1 MRHSKKFLMEKENYI
16 VNQNPQTLPQAVA
29 EADASTIVI
38 KPSGS
43 ALDFEWREYWKY
55 RELFYFLALRDIK
68 VRYKQT
74 ALGVAWVLLQPIATT
89 LIFAVLF
96 TRFAPTNA
104 FPVPFPL
111 FAFSGFV
118 LWTFINAG
126 VSYSANS
133 LINHSGLITK
143 IYFPRMIVPAAAVA
157 ACFLDLLIGL
167 VSLTVAMIFYGIVPT
182 WKIVFAPF
190 FLLLILMLTIGVG
203 ILLSALNVKYR
214 DIKQLLPFAIQL
226 WLFVSPVFYSLKL
239 LPENLVWLWKIN
251 PLTGILENFR
261 ASLFGL
267 EFDTIGIAFSVI
279 VTTAVFLAAL
289 YVFRRMEDDFADV
302 I

>member
-1 MRHSKKFLMEKENYI
+1 MEKENYI
-16 VNQNPQTLPQAVA
+16 VNQNPQALPQKDA
-29 EADASTIVI
+29 EANVSSVVI
-38 KPSGS
+38 KPANS

-74 ALGVAWVLLQPIATT
+74 ALGVTWVLLQPIATT

-96 TRFAPTNA
+96 SRFALTDA

-118 LWTFINAG
+118 LWTFVNTAI
-126 VSYSANS
+126 SYSANS

-143 IYFPRMIVPAAAVA
+143 VYFPRLIIPAAAVA
-157 ACFLDLLIGL
+157 ACLLDLLVGL
-167 VSLTVAMIFYGIVPT
+167 ISLAAAMIFYGIAPT

-190 FLLLILMLTIGVG
+190 FLLLILVLTVGVG
-203 ILLSALNVKYR
+203 ILLAALNVKFR

-251 PLTGILENFR
+251 PLSGALENFR
-261 ASLFGL
+261 AALFGL
-267 EFDTIGIAFSVI
+267 DFDIIGISLSVI
-279 VTTAVFLAAL
+279 VTITVFLGAL